1 MRVLKYLK
9 RIMKNFSWGH
19 GIIIALGAFII
30 FILSMLFLFP
40 NGQKNSEMVTDNY
53 YEEELKY
60 QDVID
65 AKKRADELQEKPTYT
80 QDANGIKISFPKGYD
95 NSNTTVKFVLNRTDD
110 QNLDVKRSEQL
121 DANQSF
127 LIPSKVLKMGNYTLR
142 LMWTKDK
149 QEYRMDYDVIWK

>member
-1 MRVLKYLK
+1 
-9 RIMKNFSWGH
+9 MKNFSWGH
-19 GIIIALGAFII
+19 GVFIALAAFII

-65 AKKRADELQEKPTYT
+65 AKKRADELQEKPVYS
-80 QDANGIKISFPKGYD
+80 QDRAGIKITFPQDYN

-110 QNLDVKRSEQL
+110 QNLDVHKVVQL
-121 DANQSF
+121 DVNRSF
-127 LIPSKVLKMGNYTLR
+127 VIPAQVLKMGNYTLR
-142 LMWTKDK
+142 LSWTKDK
-149 QEYRMDYDVIWK
+149 TDYRLDYDVLWK

>member
-1 MRVLKYLK
+1 
-9 RIMKNFSWGH
+9 MKNFTWGH
-19 GIIIALGAFII
+19 GVVIALLSFII

-65 AKKRADELQEKPTYT
+65 AKKRGDQLEEKPVYS
-80 QDANGIKISFPKGYD
+80 QNQAGIKVTFPKGYD
-95 NSNTTVKFVLNRTDD
+95 NKNTVAKFVLNRTDD
-110 QNLDVKRSEQL
+110 QNLDIKKSVQL

-127 LIPSKVLKMGNYTLR
+127 TIPAGVLKMGNYTLR
-142 LMWTKDK
+142 LSWTKDK
-149 QEYRMDYDVIWK
+149 TDYRLDYDVIWK

>member
-1 MRVLKYLK
+1 
-9 RIMKNFSWGH
+9 MKNFSWGH
-19 GIIIALGAFII
+19 GVVIALFAFIA

-53 YEEELKY
+53 YEEELQY

-65 AKKRADELQEKPTYT
+65 AKKRADNLQEKPVYS
-80 QDANGIKISFPKGYD
+80 QNVNGILVSFPKDYN

-110 QNLDVKRSEQL
+110 QNLDIKKSEQL
-121 DANQSF
+121 DASQSI
-127 LIPSKVLKMGNYTLR
+127 LIPAKVLKQGNYTLR

-149 QEYRMDYDVIWK
+149 TDYRMDYDVIWK

>member
-1 MRVLKYLK
+1 
-9 RIMKNFSWGH
+9 MKKFSWGH
-19 GIIIALGAFII
+19 GVVIALAAFIV

-65 AKKRADELQEKPTYT
+65 AKKRADSLQEKPVYS
-80 QDANGIKISFPKGYD
+80 QDKSGIKITFPKDYD

-110 QNLDVKRSEQL
+110 QNLDIHKAVQL
-121 DANQSF
+121 DASKSF
-127 LIPSKVLKMGNYTLR
+127 LIPAQVLKMGNYTLR
-142 LMWTKDK
+142 LSWTKDK
-149 QEYRMDYDVIWK
+149 TDYRLDYDVIWR

>member
-1 MRVLKYLK
+1 
-9 RIMKNFSWGH
+9 MKNFSWGH
-19 GIIIALGAFII
+19 GVFIALAAFII

-65 AKKRADELQEKPTYT
+65 AKKRADKLQEKPVYS
-80 QDANGIKISFPKGYD
+80 QDKAGIKITFPQDYN

-110 QNLDVKRSEQL
+110 QNLDVHKAVQL
-121 DANQSF
+121 DANRSF
-127 LIPSKVLKMGNYTLR
+127 IIPSQVLKMGNYTLR
-142 LMWTKDK
+142 LSWTKDK
-149 QEYRMDYDVIWK
+149 TDYRIDYDVIWK